1 MSSSKLFP
9 QADPGCQQQ
18 TVQPPDALAPGLVSR
33 PPMTAYVRVQSFP
46 ALGQSAYDVP
56 GSCEHFVECC
66 TSTYHWERI
75 SAGEAQSLIAL
86 NIPSQVVPRG
96 VPSDSFLSN
105 EVEPEQGYGFKIS
118 KYNSQMA

>member
-86 NIPSQVVPRG
+86 NIPSHVVPRG